1 MLRWF
6 IPGLIILF
14 VPVLAFSQVTAA
26 EWLAQAGK
34 SYQKGDR
41 IASRRALERTIELA
55 GKEHNPQ
62 IEADAR
68 AYLGEGLQQGGE
80 YAAANSEFQRSLGLY
95 EQLGNASRAASVKT
109 FLAQNASLTG
119 DNKKARAYYE
129 EAMATYES
137 LNDLAALANLH
148 YSLAFLSTGDEE
160 KRHID
165 LGLELARRIGAR
177 HAEARFLHLWGDRD
191 YGSDDFRSAFER
203 LDQARSILED
213 LGERDDLA
221 RVLTSLGRLYRVHGH
236 ADQAIPFYQRALELQ
251 KQTGDKQGIIQSLN
265 ATTVALNI
273 LGRNAEALRN
283 EQDALRLA
291 RETGSSALIKFILE
305 GIASSHLYLKQYQRA
320 ADVLE
325 EARQLAPPRS
335 PTLYL
340 LSQARFHL
348 KQYQAALQAA
358 EEGLQLERSRHML
371 EDRALALWKLGRTPE
386 ALSEI
391 REVLDGIERARTT
404 LVPTDFMKQGF
415 SDTYKSVT
423 NLAIRVFL
431 DNGQAQEALAIA
443 EQARGR
449 AFLDLLAT
457 RNLARRVES
466 LTEQVANNATSRS
479 IRSSAASIPPLLTR
493 GDASAENRMAGAARR
508 PNELPSF
515 GTASAASMEDLTEL
529 AARLN
534 STILSYWIDAD
545 STIIWTIS
553 PEGRVTSARTN
564 FGEETLTKW
573 IDEALHPVRQ
583 PNTRGGVIE
592 LPSRAGDTVLTS
604 QGSHPAWRR
613 LYDALI
619 RPVRA
624 NLPSKGPRRLTIIPS
639 GPLFRLSFAALKA
652 EDGRYLIEDYS
663 IHYAPAGGVLKYTSL
678 TKTRTADLPAR
689 YVLVANPAGMPPMAD
704 GKSLPR
710 LPGSDE
716 EVRKIAQLFP
726 SGDVITLRGNYAD
739 ETAVR
744 TAIPS
749 AKVIHFATHGIV
761 KTDDALGSF
770 LALRQTAES
779 AAADGRL
786 TAEEVYGLDLH
797 ADLVVLSACRTGLG
811 QISTDGVAGLARA
824 FFYAGAS
831 SVVSTLWDVADEPA
845 SQLIADFY
853 RSFANRTET
862 WTKGEA
868 MRTAQLH
875 LLRSLRNGQLQVSTP
890 FGKVPLPEDPIL
902 WAGFVVMGEP

>member
-1 MLRWF
+1 MPWF
-6 IPGLIILF
+6 LTGLVTLV
-14 VPVLAFSQVTAA
+14 VPVVAFSQATAA
-26 EWLAQAGK
+26 EWFAEAGK

-41 IASRRALERTIELA
+41 IATRRALERTIELA
-55 GKEHNPQ
+55 ASEQNRQ

-68 AYLGEGLQQGGE
+68 AYLAEGLKRGGE
-80 YAAANSEFQRSLGLY
+80 YAAASAEFQRALGLY
-95 EQLGNASRAASVKT
+95 EQLGNRSRAASVKT
-109 FLAQNASLTG
+109 FLANIAFSNG
-119 DNKKARAYYE
+119 DRDKARAYYE
-129 EAMATYES
+129 EALAVYES
-137 LNDLAALANLH
+137 LNNLAAMANLH
-148 YSLAFLSTGDEE
+148 HSLTFFTTGDEE

-165 LGLELARRIGAR
+165 QGLELARRSGAR
-177 HAEARFLHLWGDRD
+177 HTEALLLHAWGDRD
-191 YGSDDFRSAFER
+191 YASDDFRSALDR
-203 LDQARSILED
+203 LDQARSIFEE
-213 LGERDDLA
+213 LGDRDSLA

-236 ADQAIPFYQRALELQ
+236 ADQALPFYQRALELQ
-251 KQTGDKQGIIQSLN
+251 KESGEKQGIIQSLN
-265 ATTVALNI
+265 AITVALNI

-283 EQDALRLA
+283 EEEALRLA
-291 RETGSSALIKFILE
+291 RETGSSLLIKFILE
-305 GIASSHLYLKQYQRA
+305 GIASSHLYLKQYQKA

-325 EARQLAPPRS
+325 EARQLSPPRS
-335 PTLYL
+335 STLNL
-340 LSQARFHL
+340 LSEARFQL
-348 KQYQAALQAA
+348 KQYPAALQAA
-358 EEGLQLERSRHML
+358 EEGLQLQR
-371 EDRALALWKLGRTPE
+371 DRDVLQHRAVALWKLRRTPE
-386 ALSEI
+386 ALSDI
-391 REVLDGIERARTT
+391 REVLDGIERARAT

-415 SDTYKSVT
+415 SDTYRYAT
-423 NLAIRVFL
+423 NLAVRVFL

-457 RNLARRVES
+457 RNLASRVES
-466 LTEQVANNATSRS
+466 LTEQAANEAASGPSTR
-479 IRSSAASIPPLLTR
+479 SAATWFPPLLTR
-493 GDASAENRMAGAARR
+493 GDSSAEKRITPAATR
-508 PNELPSF
+508 PAELPSVV
-515 GTASAASMEDLTEL
+515 TASAATMHDLAEL

-726 SGDVITLRGNYAD
+726 SGDVITLRGNNAD

-744 TAIPS
+744 KAIPS

-770 LALRQTAES
+770 LALSRTAES